1 MKAWIP
7 FLFGILYL
15 QAQFEEPVVWE
26 SSLEQL
32 SEERFLLKFEAK
44 IKPKWHL
51 YSQFS
56 NPEGAIPTEFVFD
69 DLNGYELIGAV
80 EEGESITEF
89 EKVFEMDLTY
99 FNNKAS
105 FQQEIQITSSDL
117 TQIKVEINYQA
128 CDDELCIFRS
138 ETLVVSLDGSVK
150 SLKLEDDE
158 KSQRLSK
165 ALELELS
172 ETQYL
177 ESTTTKEGT
186 YSTLNIFR
194 VRII

>member
-1 MKAWIP
+1 
-7 FLFGILYL
+7 
-15 QAQFEEPVVWE
+15 
-26 SSLEQL
+26 
-32 SEERFLLKFEAK
+32 
-44 IKPKWHL
+44 
-51 YSQFS
+51 
-56 NPEGAIPTEFVFD
+56 
-69 DLNGYELIGAV
+69 V

-89 EKVFEMDLTY
+89 DKVFEMDLTY

-138 ETLVVSLDGSVK
+138 ETLVLSLDGSVTD
-150 SLKLEDDE
+150 LKLEVDE

-165 ALELELS
+165 VLELELS

-186 YSTLNIFR
+186 YSPLNIFLLGFFGGFLALLTPC
-194 VRII
+194 VFPMIPLTVSFFFKAK